1 MFGVCKRGVAGEFRE
16 LILKPERCLGEKE
29 GSLRGKSTFGV
40 CYRKA
45 FHVKFVLGLFQ
56 TSFVP
61 GLRTSCGPNWYTG
74 GSNNNSYIL
83 ALFVAC
89 FVLPLGLILFSYTNL
104 LMTLRAV
111 SAAGPLHS
119 QPGSRVQVLG
129 LQFCGVL

>member
-1 MFGVCKRGVAGEFRE
+1 M
-16 LILKPERCLGEKE
+16 
-29 GSLRGKSTFGV
+29 
-40 CYRKA
+40 
-45 FHVKFVLGLFQ
+45 FQ

-104 LMTLRAV
+104 LVTLRAV
-111 SAAGPLHS
+111 SAAGPLFTATQDPMFKYWACS
-119 QPGSRVQVLG
+119 SA
-129 LQFCGVL
+129 GVL